1 MKLAADVKI
10 KEFDQQASDSMD
22 EIEEMMHM
30 FDNYSDLVMEVT
42 ARATEI
48 LDTDYS
54 KTDINNIVKEYSY
67 MSLEKN

>member
-1 MKLAADVKI
+1 
-10 KEFDQQASDSMD
+10 MD